1 MRAGNCGRVPVNVR
15 DQQTGGRFQPEL
27 CRSHPEFLWG
37 SSVARE
43 PQAGR
48 AAEDVEPVSTSRRR
62 RGRPFLSEPCRLHRE
77 FLSAFFPSWSYSFDR
92 RPSVGIVY
100 DERTF
105 LQSFRDQGALSIRII
120 VNDSN
125 VRERKIQEL
134 QIGEASPIAPDDDIV
149 GDAMSAFPHA
159 PRYPI
164 KRRLG

>member
-1 MRAGNCGRVPVNVR
+1 
-15 DQQTGGRFQPEL
+15 
-27 CRSHPEFLWG
+27 
-37 SSVARE
+37 
-43 PQAGR
+43 
-48 AAEDVEPVSTSRRR
+48 
-62 RGRPFLSEPCRLHRE
+62 
-77 FLSAFFPSWSYSFDR
+77 
-92 RPSVGIVY
+92 VGIVY

-134 QIGEASPIAPDDDIV
+134 QIGEASPIAPDDYIV

-164 KRRLG
+164 KRRLGRRQPQIYQRQPPAIGFAPS

>member
-1 MRAGNCGRVPVNVR
+1 M
-15 DQQTGGRFQPEL
+15 
-27 CRSHPEFLWG
+27 
-37 SSVARE
+37 
-43 PQAGR
+43 
-48 AAEDVEPVSTSRRR
+48 
-62 RGRPFLSEPCRLHRE
+62 
-77 FLSAFFPSWSYSFDR
+77 
-92 RPSVGIVY
+92 Y

-105 LQSFRDQGALSIRII
+105 RQSFGDQCALSVRII